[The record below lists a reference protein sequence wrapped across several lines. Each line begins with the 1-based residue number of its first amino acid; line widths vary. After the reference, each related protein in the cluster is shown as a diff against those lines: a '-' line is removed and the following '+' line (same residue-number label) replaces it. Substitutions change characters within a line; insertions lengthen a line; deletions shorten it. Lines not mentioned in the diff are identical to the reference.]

1 MPAGIRLIR
10 AASFDPETTHAMGQ
24 AYDQACAGI
33 DQGDVA
39 HCELIAKCII
49 EAARR
54 GERDIARL
62 AAYGREK
69 ALQESPTRQ
78 SGTGSPES

>member
-24 AYDQACAGI
+24 AYDQACAGV

-39 HCELIAKCII
+39 MHELIAKRII
-49 EAARR
+49 ESARR
-54 GERDIARL
+54 GERNVAKL
-62 AAYGREK
+62 AAYGRDK
-69 ALQESPTRQ
+69 AFQEIPTSEARPP
-78 SGTGSPES
+78 SS

>member
-1 MPAGIRLIR
+1 MPTGIQLIR
-10 AASFDPETTHAMGQ
+10 AAAFDPETTHAMGQ

-39 HCELIAKCII
+39 HRELVAKRII

-62 AAYGREK
+62 AAYGGEK
-69 ALQESPTRQ
+69 ALQENPTSHTPER
-78 SGTGSPES
+78 GS